1 MQVIDALSG
10 EAISKGLSISEAT
23 ALMES
28 KGGKKNCYMIA
39 DEPVQI
45 EVVNKKT
52 EPVVQKFTGEFNF

>member
-1 MQVIDALSG
+1 MQVIDAMSG

-39 DEPVQI
+39 DEQVPI